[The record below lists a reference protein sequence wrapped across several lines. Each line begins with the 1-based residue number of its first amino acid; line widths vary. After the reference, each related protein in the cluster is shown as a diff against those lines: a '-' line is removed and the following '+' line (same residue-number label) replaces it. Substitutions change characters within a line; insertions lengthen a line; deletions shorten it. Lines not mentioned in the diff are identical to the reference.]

1 MVIPALY
8 YGYNHIFPFVWAEV
22 LRLEGEGNYTV
33 FFLTNGEQYLTS
45 KTIGVY
51 EPHLPDGFVRVHKNC
66 VINWQFAEKFDS
78 PNKSI
83 VLTDGQVVKVARR
96 KMGLIKKL
104 TKATKLVKITRKT
117 TQKRLNCI
125 DEDND

>member
-33 FFLTNGEQYLTS
+33 FFLTNGEQHLTS

-51 EPHLPDGFVRVHKNC
+51 EPHLPAGFVRIHKNC
-66 VINWQFAEKFDS
+66 VINWQFAETFDS

-117 TQKRLNCI
+117 QKAS
-125 DEDND
+125 

>member
-22 LRLEGEGNYTV
+22 QRLEGEGNYTV

-51 EPHLPDGFVRVHKNC
+51 EPHLPAGFVRVHKNC
-66 VINWQFAEKFDS
+66 VINWLFAERFDS

-83 VLTDGQVVKVARR
+83 VLTDGRVVKVARR

-104 TKATKLVKITRKT
+104 TKATKLTRTTKR
-117 TQKRLNCI
+117 TQKEHLNGVQC
-125 DEDND
+125 NG